1 MVSPTNHDIFIYVIC
16 DFLVLLQLLPLRSTQ
31 IFFYTSPMRKLSL
44 LVGALGG
51 ALAGYVFSNAKLRE
65 ELSHAKSAE
74 DAAHVLGKYMQ
85 RDGQR
90 LGKQVK
96 ELIHS
101 EEVQRNVQKAKAFV
115 QRSVDGATKEIQA
128 LTARGKDRAKTAI
141 KRTAS
146 RAKKVAKK
154 AVRSVRG

>member
-1 MVSPTNHDIFIYVIC
+1 
-16 DFLVLLQLLPLRSTQ
+16 
-31 IFFYTSPMRKLSL
+31 MRKLSL
-44 LVGALGG
+44 LIGALGG

-65 ELSHAKSAE
+65 ELSHAKNAE
-74 DAAHVLGKYMQ
+74 DAAHVLGKHMQ

-101 EEVQRNVQKAKAFV
+101 EEVQSNVQKAKAFV
-115 QRSVDGATKEIQA
+115 QRSVDGATKEIRM
-128 LTARGKDRAKTAI
+128 LTQQGKDRAKTAV
-141 KRTAS
+141 KRTSA

-154 AVRSVRG
+154 AVRSMKG